1 MPHLPRR
8 ASLLAATAFL
18 AGCQSWHTEP
28 LPTPRDSARVVRG
41 HVRATRADGS
51 SIELAGVR
59 VAGDTLRGTVWATR
73 RSAEPRAVALPVDSV
88 PRLEARR
95 VSVGRTAALTG
106 GLLAVYVLIAV
117 AVAENQILTGWQ

>member
-1 MPHLPRR
+1 
-8 ASLLAATAFL
+8 LAATALL
-18 AGCQSWHTEP
+18 AGCRSWHTEP
-28 LPTPRDSARVVRG
+28 LPTPRDSARVVNG

-51 SIELAGVR
+51 TIELAGVR

-73 RSAEPRAVALPVDSV
+73 RGTQPRTVAFPVDSV
-88 PRLEARR
+88 QRLEARR

-106 GLLAVYVLIAV
+106 GLLAVYVLVAV